1 MVRFGKRGKKKKP
14 LGYDGFASGAR
25 VIFMEVGCGRG
36 SFDYYICQEV
46 FRQVNVL
53 HVVGK
58 FKMWAPQCQEKKET
72 GQATTS
78 EIVLE
83 KCGKK
88 KKRSGSLVRTFLVLL
103 QMRRHPS
110 SVAVPKS
117 SAPSP
122 RRNVVHLALTCVE
135 SGKRVTHQGVF
146 RDFAKMRGV
155 LIAKKFC
162 LQPDSN

>member
-1 MVRFGKRGKKKKP
+1 
-14 LGYDGFASGAR
+14 
-25 VIFMEVGCGRG
+25 MEVGCGRG

-88 KKRSGSLVRTFLVLL
+88 KKEVGASCELSL
-103 QMRRHPS
+103 S
-110 SVAVPKS
+110 SCRCGAIL
-117 SAPSP
+117 P
-122 RRNVVHLALTCVE
+122 R
-135 SGKRVTHQGVF
+135 
-146 RDFAKMRGV
+146 
-155 LIAKKFC
+155 
-162 LQPDSN
+162 